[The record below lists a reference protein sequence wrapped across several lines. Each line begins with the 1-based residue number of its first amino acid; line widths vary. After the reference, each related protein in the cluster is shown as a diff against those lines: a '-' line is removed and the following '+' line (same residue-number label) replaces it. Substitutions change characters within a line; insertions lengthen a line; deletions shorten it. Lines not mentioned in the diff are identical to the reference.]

1 MPDSS
6 ATGAAGA
13 HVRPLQVALCGNPNT
28 GKTTLFNQWTGANA
42 QVGNYPGVTVERHT
56 GHRQGQGR
64 PWRVHDLPGC
74 YSLTAH
80 SPEEEVAFL
89 ALRGGPDD
97 PPPDVAVV
105 VLDATNLA
113 RNLFLLVQVA
123 ELGVPVVA
131 ALNLMDAAQAAGW
144 RMDIAGLQA
153 ALGCPAVPVV
163 ARTGQGLAALAAAV
177 EAVAAHPDL
186 GRGPGTAWSLEVQTA
201 LRAARSL
208 DPVLADAS
216 DGVLAW
222 ILAAEPPLVDRW
234 QPGLGARAAAASA
247 RDPGAAADVRRRLIH
262 DRYRRIDAWVA
273 AHVQPPAAQ
282 GRTASDRVDDVM
294 LHPLWGTAVFLVA
307 MTLLFQAVFAWATP
321 MADGVNAAMGWVA
334 DQCRDHLSPGLG
346 RDVLVDGVLAGVGGT
361 LVFLPQILVLFLG
374 IALLEDSGYLA
385 RAAFLV
391 DRAMGRAGLPGKA
404 FVPLLSS
411 YACAV
416 PGILA
421 TRTLGDPRD
430 RLLTILIAPLMSC
443 SARLPVYTMV
453 TAAVFADVPKV
464 GGVLALGGLVVA
476 AMYLLSF
483 VVALAV
489 GAVLR
494 RTLVPGGGA
503 PLLLEMPPYRLPR
516 ARNLVRVLW
525 DRGRVF
531 VVETGATIVALSVV
545 LWALM
550 TFPRLD
556 ADGQAHAATVARI
569 EQTVAAGTNRAEA
582 LAQAEI
588 AAAQV
593 RLDHSI
599 AGRLGHALEP
609 AIAPLGFDWRIGIG
623 LVGSLAA
630 REVLVPVMAQIYGR
644 ASSADVDDRFAADV
658 GQTMA
663 RAGSLTPL
671 KGLSLMVFFAIAM
684 QCLNTLATM
693 RRETR
698 SWRWPLFALG
708 YLNALAWV
716 GSFAVYQCGSALG
729 YR

>member
-1 MPDSS
+1 MADSP
-6 ATGAAGA
+6 AAAPVGA
-13 HVRPLQVALCGNPNT
+13 RPIHVALCGNPNT

-42 QVGNYPGVTVERHT
+42 QVGNYPGITVERHS
-56 GHRQGQGR
+56 GRRQGPSQ
-64 PWRVHDLPGC
+64 PWLVHDLPGC

-89 ALRGGPDD
+89 ALRGRMDG

-105 VLDATNLA
+105 VLDACNLA
-113 RNLFLLVQVA
+113 RNLLLLVQVA

-131 ALNLMDAAQAAGW
+131 ALNLMDAATAAGW
-144 RMDIAGLQA
+144 HIDTAGLQA
-153 ALGCPAVPVV
+153 ALGCPVVPVV
-163 ARTGQGLAALAAAV
+163 ARSGQGLDGLSSAV
-177 EAVAAHPDL
+177 EAVAADPTL
-186 GRGPGTAWSLEVQTA
+186 GRGPLPAWSLEVQTA
-201 LRAARSL
+201 MQAARAV
-208 DPVLADAS
+208 DPRLAEVGDGELAWLLAADA
-216 DGVLAW
+216 A
-222 ILAAEPPLVDRW
+222 LVDSW
-234 QPGLGARAAAASA
+234 QPGLGTQLASAFGRAADES
-247 RDPGAAADVRRRLIH
+247 ADVRRRLIH

-273 AHVQPPAAQ
+273 AHTTAPSGQT
-282 GRTASDRVDDVM
+282 RTPSDRVDDVL
-294 LHPLWGTAVFLVA
+294 LHPLWGTLAFLAA

-321 MADGVNAAMGWVA
+321 MADAVSAAMGWIA
-334 DQCRDHLSPGLG
+334 DLCRAHLPAGLG
-346 RDVLVDGVLAGVGGT
+346 RDVLVDGFLAGVGGT

-374 IALLEDSGYLA
+374 IAVLEDSGYLS

-391 DRAMGRAGLPGKA
+391 DRAMAKAGLPGKA

-411 YACAV
+411 FACAV

-421 TRTLGDPRD
+421 TRTLSDPRD

-464 GGVLALGGLVVA
+464 GGLLAFGGLVVT
-476 AMYLLSF
+476 AMYLLGF
-483 VVALAV
+483 VLALAV

-494 RTLVPGGGA
+494 RTLLPGGGA
-503 PLLLEMPPYRLPR
+503 PLLLEMPPYRMPR
-516 ARNLVRVLW
+516 PGNLGRVLW

-531 VVETGATIVALSVV
+531 VVETGATIVALSVI
-545 LWALM
+545 LWALL

-556 ADGQAHAATVARI
+556 ADTVAHQAARGQI
-569 EQTVAAGTNRAEA
+569 EARTAAGPARDEA
-582 LAQAEI
+582 LAQQDVAL
-588 AAAQV
+588 AQV

-644 ASSADVDDRFAADV
+644 ASSDDVDDRFAADV

-663 RAGSLTPL
+663 KAGSLTPL

-684 QCLNTLATM
+684 QCLNTLATI

-708 YLNALAWV
+708 YLNGLAWL
-716 GSFAVYQCGSALG
+716 GSFAVYQIGRALG
-729 YR
+729 YA